1 MPSIIT
7 QETETQERFDGNGYS
22 IGLFE
27 ATAGYPR
34 SHGPPWECIP
44 ILFQQPCL
52 FFQGRQWTPG
62 KDTLT
67 PPNRRVVRRHS
78 HTERGNDDL

>member
-7 QETETQERFDGNGYS
+7 QETETQEQFDGNGYS

-44 ILFQQPCL
+44 ILLQKPCL
-52 FFQGRQWTPG
+52 FFQGRPQDPDREALAST
-62 KDTLT
+62 
-67 PPNRRVVRRHS
+67 NRREVQAAFPRRAL
-78 HTERGNDDL
+78 ER